1 MELHFHSPTRVSS
14 WRGDGQLY
22 PSYMCGL
29 FTALLT
35 DCESGS
41 IQCDEY
47 KNKTVCWNVTPCILV
62 DKYERMGKNTASIFS
77 VYHWNLA
84 MDKVG
89 STEMSVRIQ
98 QYHTAPQ
105 PRIR

>member
-1 MELHFHSPTRVSS
+1 MPS

-22 PSYMCGL
+22 LSCMCGL
-29 FTALLT
+29 FTALVT

-47 KNKTVCWNVTPCILV
+47 KNKIVCWNVTPCILV
-62 DKYERMGKNTASIFS
+62 DTYERIGKNTASILN
-77 VYHWNLA
+77 VYHWNLT
-84 MDKVG
+84 MDKAE
-89 STEMSVRIQ
+89 TSVRIQ

>member
-1 MELHFHSPTRVSS
+1 VPS

-22 PSYMCGL
+22 LSYMCGL
-29 FTALLT
+29 FTALVT

-41 IQCDEY
+41 IHCDEY

-62 DKYERMGKNTASIFS
+62 DKYERIGKNTASIFS

-84 MDKVG
+84 VDKAG
-89 STEMSVRIQ
+89 STETSVRIQ

-105 PRIR
+105 PKIR